1 MQCILLPACEAPH
14 LYNLAHRRLDSTP
27 LDTPKTL
34 AIIAGNGVYPQAMA
48 RAARAAGVA
57 RLAVAAFQNETDPA
71 LTPLVDEMEW
81 MRVGQ
86 LGKLLDFLQKS
97 GASHAVMSGQIHPR
111 NLFDLRPD
119 LKALVVLARLK
130 RRNAESIFGA
140 IADEMKGI
148 GVELLPATTYMEEH
162 LAPAGLIA
170 GPKLKPRGEDDLRY
184 GFHIAKECSRLDI
197 GQTVVVKNGTVLAV
211 EAFEGTNAA
220 IQRGGELGAKDAVD
234 GQGFQAQPGFPLRR
248 PRHRPP
254 DPRSRPRRAAPRHR
268 RRSRQDPAARTRE
281 AHRPGPGTPH
291 HRFWPKTNDEFG
303 EAGQPKVGAP
313 CGCEVVGDE
322 NNNGHFARHSRKL
335 SRTVWGALQRD
346 FERV

>member
-1 MQCILLPACEAPH
+1 MDI
-14 LYNLAHRRLDSTP
+14 
-27 LDTPKTL
+27 PKTL

-86 LGKLLDFLQKS
+86 LGKLLSFLQKS

-119 LKALVVLARLK
+119 IKALVVLARLK

-140 IADEMKGI
+140 IAEEMRGI

-162 LAPAGLIA
+162 LASAGLIA
-170 GPKLKPRGEDDLRY
+170 GPKLKPRAEDDLRY

-211 EAFEGTNAA
+211 EAFEGTNSA
-220 IQRGGELGAKDAVD
+220 IQRGGELGRKDAAMVKVSKPNQD
-234 GQGFQAQPGFPLRR
+234 FRFDVPVIGPLTLE
-248 PRHRPP
+248 
-254 DPRSRPRRAAPRHR
+254 
-268 RRSRQDPAARTRE
+268 AARDARLR
-281 AHRPGPGTPH
+281 AIGV
-291 HRFWPKTNDEFG
+291 
-303 EAGQPKVGAP
+303 EAGKALLL
-313 CGCEVVGDE
+313 ERE
-322 NNNGHFARHSRKL
+322 KL
-335 SRTVWGALQRD
+335 TALANEHRITVFGLG
-346 FERV
+346 E

>member
-1 MQCILLPACEAPH
+1 MERRATVSFWPWQSPH
-14 LYNLAHRRLDSTP
+14 LYNVAHRRLNSTP

-57 RLAVAAFQNETDPA
+57 RLAAAAFQNETDPV
-71 LTPLVDEMEW
+71 LTSLVDELEW

-86 LGKLLDFLQKS
+86 LGKMLNFLQKS
-97 GASHAVMSGQIHPR
+97 GATHAVMSGQIHPK

-119 LKALVVLARLK
+119 IKALIVLARLR

-148 GVELLPATTYMEEH
+148 GVELLPATIYMEEH

-170 GPKLKPRGEDDLRY
+170 GPKLKPRDEEDLHY
-184 GFHIAKECSRLDI
+184 GFQLAKESSRLDI

-220 IQRGGELGAKDAVD
+220 IKRGGELGRKDAMMVKVSKPNQD
-234 GQGFQAQPGFPLRR
+234 FRFDVPVIGPLTLE
-248 PRHRPP
+248 
-254 DPRSRPRRAAPRHR
+254 
-268 RRSRQDPAARTRE
+268 AARE
-281 AHRPGPGTPH
+281 AKLRAIGV
-291 HRFWPKTNDEFG
+291 
-303 EAGQPKVGAP
+303 EAGKTLLL
-313 CGCEVVGDE
+313 EKE
-322 NNNGHFARHSRKL
+322 KL
-335 SRTVWGALQRD
+335 TVLAQQYRISIFGLTS
-346 FERV
+346 